1 MQSWFAATLVV
12 LSTFEIQAW
21 IPYLPGLPAV
31 ARSAKVRVR
40 FEPIQIDVQSKP
52 DRSVWHG
59 VYTEA
64 QQKRGEPFYVRECST
79 CHGETL
85 KGGEGTPALT
95 GAEFLDRWN
104 GRTVGDLFENI
115 RKTMPPPPDRPGKL
129 TPQETVDVIAYILE
143 ANRVP
148 AAADT
153 QLPADVA
160 QLKQIRIT
168 ANPPR

>member
-1 MQSWFAATLVV
+1 MMRAQSGSHRMQSWFAATLVV

-104 GRTVGDLFENI
+104 GRTGG
-115 RKTMPPPPDRPGKL
+115 RPL
-129 TPQETVDVIAYILE
+129 REHPQDD
-143 ANRVP
+143 
-148 AAADT
+148 AAAT
-153 QLPADVA
+153 RSSGKADA
-160 QLKQIRIT
+160 
-168 ANPPR
+168 AGDG